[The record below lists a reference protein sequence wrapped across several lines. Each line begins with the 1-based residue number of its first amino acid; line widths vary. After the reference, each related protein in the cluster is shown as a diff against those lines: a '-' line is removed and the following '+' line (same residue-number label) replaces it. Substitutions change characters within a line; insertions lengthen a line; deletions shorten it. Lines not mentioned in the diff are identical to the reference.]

1 MRIGILTLTD
11 NTNGYNYGAT
21 FQCLALQRTL
31 ERLNNEV
38 LVFNFKS
45 VIMEIFVIKQLII

>member
-45 VIMEIFVIKQLII
+45 DDNGNFC